1 MIHVHVVRERS
12 IKSVAVESK
21 KFLPISRIR
30 VIMPVSTLITIRD
43 TRMIPEILKTEN
55 NKEK

>member
-1 MIHVHVVRERS
+1 MIYKMLVGCGDEYLE
-12 IKSVAVESK
+12 IN
-21 KFLPISRIR
+21 FIR
-30 VIMPVSTLITIRD
+30 VIIPVGTLISIRD

>member
-21 KFLPISRIR
+21 KFLFIFRIR
-30 VIMPVSTLITIRD
+30 IILPVGALIPIRD